1 MKTFLALVA
10 VGIALGSA
18 SAQTPA
24 PVAYHSVDG
33 TPSRGFQGD
42 PADSLYRVAHDL
54 LARGEYGRSAQLF
67 REIGE
72 KYPKSRYSEELPYNE
87 AFARYRIGTTR
98 ELETASRLL
107 EPRAKKL
114 LGTVTASR
122 SPSDER
128 RFGRTRE
135 GDVVGL
141 YIRVNRVLAQRGNSD
156 AANIVKGAAQSNANS
171 CDGDDVDFNLEAISA
186 LSQMDLAQALP
197 IIKHVLNKPNDCN
210 VELRRRAL
218 FVLGRSGDAEAATIL
233 ASTAKSDPSVA
244 VRAAAVN
251 WLPKLMGDAG
261 VTALEDVLRTEQD
274 ERIQTAAVRTL
285 ASSDNPRA
293 RKAIRA
299 FIDRKDVPLNLRR
312 EAIRSITIGRATTDD
327 AAYLRELYAR
337 ADNDELKQAIV
348 GAASRI
354 PGKETEDW
362 ILSIAKNPNEP
373 SAVRGDAIGVVMRSG
388 TVAAVVYLAFLML
401 WGFNYRRVRMR
412 DRLAV
417 QPGSPSR
424 EAVTSLGLES
434 VRQLNA
440 LYDAAQSFDVRSRI
454 VTALENRK
462 EAEAADKLVDIA
474 KTSTVPS
481 LRLQAIR
488 ALTRRKDA
496 RVPQLLDEIMNGR
509 RP

>member
-1 MKTFLALVA
+1 MKTTLALLA
-10 VGIALGSA
+10 VGAAIGSI

-24 PVAYHSVDG
+24 PTPAVYSIDG
-33 TPSRGFQGD
+33 SPARGFQGD

-67 REIGE
+67 KDIGE
-72 KYPKSRYSEELPYNE
+72 KYPKSRYQEELPYNE

-107 EPRAKKL
+107 EPRAKQL
-114 LGTVTASR
+114 LGTVAASR
-122 SPSDER
+122 TPSDER

-141 YIRVNRVLAQRGNSD
+141 YIRVNRVLAQRGNGD
-156 AANIVKGAAQSNANS
+156 AASVIKSVAQPNANA
-171 CDGDDVDFNLEAISA
+171 CDSDDMDFNLEAISA

-197 IIKHVLNKPNDCN
+197 IIKHVLNKPNECN

-218 FVLGRSGDAEAATIL
+218 FVLGRSGDGEAATIL
-233 ASTAKSDPSVA
+233 ASTAKSDPSPA

-251 WLPKLMGDAG
+251 WLPKVMGDAG
-261 VTALEDVLRTEQD
+261 VTALEEILRTEQE

-285 ASSDNPRA
+285 ASSENPRA
-293 RKAIRA
+293 RKAIRT

-312 EAIRSITIGRATTDD
+312 EAIRSITSERATSDD
-327 AAYLRELYAR
+327 AAYLRELYGR
-337 ADNDELKQAIV
+337 AENDELKQAII

-354 PGKETEDW
+354 QGKETEDW
-362 ILSIAKNPNEP
+362 ILSIAKNQNEP
-373 SAVRGDAIGVVMRSG
+373 SAVRGDAIGFVMRSG
-388 TVAAVVYLAFLML
+388 TVAD
-401 WGFNYRRVRMR
+401 WI
-412 DRLAV
+412 
-417 QPGSPSR
+417 
-424 EAVTSLGLES
+424 
-434 VRQLNA
+434 A

-462 EAEAADKLVDIA
+462 EPEAADKLVDIA

-481 LRLQAIR
+481 LRLQALR
-488 ALTRRKDA
+488 ALSRRKDA

>member
-10 VGIALGSA
+10 VGLAFGSV

-24 PVAYHSVDG
+24 PVAYSVDG

-72 KYPKSRYSEELPYNE
+72 KYPKSRYAEELPYNE

-98 ELETASRLL
+98 ELESASRLL

-114 LGTVTASR
+114 LGTVAASR

-156 AANIVKGAAQSNANS
+156 AANVVKGAAQSNANS
-171 CDGDDVDFNLEAISA
+171 CDGEDVDFNLEAISA

-233 ASTAKSDPSVA
+233 ASTAKNDPSPA

-274 ERIQTAAVRTL
+274 DRIQTAAVRTL

-388 TVAAVVYLAFLML
+388 TVAG
-401 WGFNYRRVRMR
+401 WI
-412 DRLAV
+412 
-417 QPGSPSR
+417 
-424 EAVTSLGLES
+424 
-434 VRQLNA
+434 A

>member
-10 VGIALGSA
+10 VGLAFGSV

-24 PVAYHSVDG
+24 PVAYSVDG

-72 KYPKSRYSEELPYNE
+72 KYPKSRYAEELPYNE

-114 LGTVTASR
+114 LGTVAASR

-156 AANIVKGAAQSNANS
+156 AANVVKGAAQSNANS
-171 CDGDDVDFNLEAISA
+171 CDGEDVDFNLEAISA

-233 ASTAKSDPSVA
+233 ASTAKSDPSAA

-274 ERIQTAAVRTL
+274 ERIQSAAVRTL

-293 RKAIRA
+293 RKAIRT
-299 FIDRKDVPLNLRR
+299 FIDRKDAPLNLRR
-312 EAIRSITIGRATTDD
+312 EAIRSITIERATSDD

-337 ADNDELKQAIV
+337 AGNDELKQAIV

-388 TVAAVVYLAFLML
+388 TVAD
-401 WGFNYRRVRMR
+401 WI
-412 DRLAV
+412 
-417 QPGSPSR
+417 
-424 EAVTSLGLES
+424 
-434 VRQLNA
+434 A